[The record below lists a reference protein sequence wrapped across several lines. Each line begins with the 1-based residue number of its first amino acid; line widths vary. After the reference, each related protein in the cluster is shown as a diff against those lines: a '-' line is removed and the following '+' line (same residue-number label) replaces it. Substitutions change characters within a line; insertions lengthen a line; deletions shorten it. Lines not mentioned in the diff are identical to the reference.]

1 MMKLFELNF
10 LELLATPHSPAELAS
25 ALHPRLG
32 VAFGGPSVGAVDTLP
47 EPATIDISETGRRAG
62 STSGEPDAA
71 LRARFTSSGVS
82 VRMEDSET
90 ILEAAESA
98 GLEPRTGCRRGVCHR
113 CVRPLTDGVS
123 RNSRDGT
130 ISAAGDTVRICVS
143 TAMTDVEV
151 DL

>member
-1 MMKLFELNF
+1 
-10 LELLATPHSPAELAS
+10 
-25 ALHPRLG
+25 
-32 VAFGGPSVGAVDTLP
+32 
-47 EPATIDISETGRRAG
+47 
-62 STSGEPDAA
+62 
-71 LRARFTSSGVS
+71 
-82 VRMEDSET
+82 MEDSET